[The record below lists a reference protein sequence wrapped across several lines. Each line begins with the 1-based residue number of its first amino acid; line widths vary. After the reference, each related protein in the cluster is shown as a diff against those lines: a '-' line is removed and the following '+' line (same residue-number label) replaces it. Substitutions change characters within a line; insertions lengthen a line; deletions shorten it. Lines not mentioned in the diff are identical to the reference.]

1 MVASWVE
8 ASAAA
13 ERRLRLESGS
23 MTHTD
28 ALGNR
33 VQSAVKGAQLSWR
46 ESASPLLEPP
56 TREPFDAALDGEL
69 RTFDQQRDG
78 LVCVA
83 LMHPGHGQ
91 VDEQPEARVRRG
103 SHGECLL

>member
-1 MVASWVE
+1 V
-8 ASAAA
+8 
-13 ERRLRLESGS
+13 LFRLESAS
-23 MTHTD
+23 TTRRV
-28 ALGNR
+28 LGNGM
-33 VQSAVKGAQLSWR
+33 QPAVKGALLGWR

-69 RTFDQQRDG
+69 STFDQQRDG

-83 LMHPGHGQ
+83 LIHPGHRE

-103 SHGECLL
+103 GHGECLL